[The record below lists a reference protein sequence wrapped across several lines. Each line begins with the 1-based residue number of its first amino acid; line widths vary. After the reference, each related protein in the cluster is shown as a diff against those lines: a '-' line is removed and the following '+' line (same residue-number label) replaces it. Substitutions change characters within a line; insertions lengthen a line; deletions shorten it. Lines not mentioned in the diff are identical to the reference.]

1 MFASRTD
8 EAKYR
13 CTLSITLSQ
22 LVCETLKKAAAS
34 IHTNAVTYSHI
45 GEGEKD
51 KITVSVK
58 LVYNRV
64 PKDSF
69 IPPVKTDFHLNR

>member
-1 MFASRTD
+1 M
-8 EAKYR
+8 
-13 CTLSITLSQ
+13 I
-22 LVCETLKKAAAS
+22 KKKHRIISECARSTSGFPFKLDTKIATKEREKKS
-34 IHTNAVTYSHI
+34 TY
-45 GEGEKD
+45 

-69 IPPVKTDFHLNR
+69 SPPVKKGFHLNR

>member
-1 MFASRTD
+1 M
-8 EAKYR
+8 
-13 CTLSITLSQ
+13 
-22 LVCETLKKAAAS
+22 
-34 IHTNAVTYSHI
+34 NAVARSHK
-45 GEGEKD
+45 GVGEKAL

-69 IPPVKTDFHLNR
+69 SPPVKTSFHLSR